1 MSNGTKL
8 VKYIL
13 IMVNFNVFVG
23 ITNYIKHTAIAIFLT
38 LLPQKWERN
47 KRKEN
52 GNCRMCSLWTV
63 GGDVPAGQWRIESAD
78 CVCCSDWG
86 AAVGAVSPSAEVSAS
101 CSTCCSAR

>member
-38 LLPQKWERN
+38 LFQK
-47 KRKEN
+47 N
-52 GNCRMCSLWTV
+52 GNGTSGRKMPIAVCVRCGPLGAMSLQV
-63 GGDVPAGQWRIESAD
+63 NGG
-78 CVCCSDWG
+78 
-86 AAVGAVSPSAEVSAS
+86 
-101 CSTCCSAR
+101 